1 MPKEKI
7 GDIEMYYQVQGQG
20 DPLVLIQGLTMDY
33 TGWLLQSSV
42 FSDTYRVVVFD
53 NRGVGRTD
61 APQEPYTTAQ
71 MADDTAGLLDFLKI
85 EKAHIL
91 GLSLGGMIA
100 QEFGIKHPDRVKSL
114 ILAGTAACPREGA
127 PRSAHI
133 VRTLLSM
140 AQKGADLETCT
151 RMFMA
156 WAFTPKF
163 FENPDQVQGLGIN
176 IRKIFTITFVVASGL
191 AGFGGAL
198 NAPLVGVA
206 PYMGFD
212 MLLFAF
218 ITVILGGLGSIKGTL
233 VSALIMGQVMSVGG
247 TIYGPLAFVGP
258 FMVMFVVILFRPTGL
273 YGVKGR
279 AFGFEE

>member
-42 FSDTYRVVVFD
+42 FSDKYKVVVFD
-53 NRGVGRTD
+53 NRGVGRTS
-61 APQEPYTTAQ
+61 APEEPYTTTQ

-85 EKAHIL
+85 EKAHVL

-100 QEFGIKHPDRVKSL
+100 QELAINHPDRLKSL

-133 VRTLLSM
+133 VRNLLSM
-140 AQKGADLETCT
+140 AEKGADLETCT

-163 FENPDQVQGLGIN
+163 FENPDQVQM
-176 IRKIFTITFVVASGL
+176 VVRLTVSNPFPQPLQGL
-191 AGFGGAL
+191 AGQVSASFTHDTRDRL
-198 NAPLVGVA
+198 DQIKAPTMVLVGSQ
-206 PYMGFD
+206 D
-212 MLLFAF
+212 LLLNVDCSKELAEK
-218 ITVILGGLGSIKGTL
+218 IPNAELKILQGTGHFMCFEHAEL
-233 VSALIMGQVMSVGG
+233 FNQAVLEF
-247 TIYGPLAFVGP
+247 LAE
-258 FMVMFVVILFRPTGL
+258 
-273 YGVKGR
+273 K
-279 AFGFEE
+279 